1 VEGTIILYTMTLHI
15 VNSFF
20 RTFVHGTLVEILSV
34 LAKRSHLPQ
43 FHTTR
48 LAFMGIMR
56 ALVSP
61 SYCFKGLLGIQPSTK
76 RYLRGRIGYDKGK
89 KD

>member
-1 VEGTIILYTMTLHI
+1 MEGINILYTMTLPI

-20 RTFVHGTLVEILSV
+20 RTFVNGTLVEILSV
-34 LAKRSHLPQ
+34 LAKPSHPPPFQ
-43 FHTTR
+43 ATG
-48 LAFMGIMR
+48 LAFLGIMR

-61 SYCFKGLLGIQPSTK
+61 SYCFKGLLGIQPSKK
-76 RYLRGRIGYDKGK
+76 RYLRDRNGYDKEK